1 MKNTIKDGW
10 DGNDKLPNGD
20 GKVLDEGWELVLPK
34 GDGKLPKG
42 DMKIEGWDG
51 KI

>member
-10 DGNDKLPNGD
+10 DGNNKLPNGD
-20 GKVLDEGWELVLPK
+20 GKVLDEGWELL
-34 GDGKLPKG
+34 LPKG
-42 DMKIEGWDG
+42 DMKCEGWDG